1 MKFGIVTP
9 CFNSAAT
16 IEETISSVLSQEGVE
31 LEYVIMDGGS
41 TDGTVE
47 IIKKY
52 ADRLAWWVSEK
63 DGGQVA
69 ALNRAFPKLTA
80 DVLGFLNA
88 DDVLLP
94 GALNVIAKTFAERP
108 NAEIVHGGVEWIDFE
123 GRSLGSRLGRI
134 ESLEDI
140 LDLTHV
146 WWAER
151 QWVQPEVFFRRQ
163 LKERIGAFS
172 ERYDLTFDYE
182 FWVRCFREGVRAIR
196 IEAPVAKYRKH
207 PGQKSTDA
215 ARANAQL
222 REIALRHLKGAPG
235 IGWWRCCELRAG
247 LTYDRY
253 QNEPETSRR
262 SPAFSRVLM
271 AHPEWLLCKN
281 VRERLS
287 SSLKHSLAR
296 MSPNHSSK

>member
-1 MKFGIVTP
+1 MKIGIVTP
-9 CFNSAAT
+9 CFNSVAT
-16 IEETISSVLSQEGVE
+16 IEETILSVLSQDGME

-41 TDGTVE
+41 TDGTVD
-47 IIKKY
+47 IIKRY
-52 ADRLAWWVSEK
+52 ADRLAWWVSET

-69 ALNRAFPKLTA
+69 ALNRAFPKMTA

-94 GALNVIAKTFAERP
+94 GALNMVAQALAEHP
-108 NAEIVHGGVEWIDFE
+108 EADIVHGGIEWIDFE
-123 GRSLGSRLGRI
+123 GRPLGSHLGRI

-140 LDLTHV
+140 LDLTRV

-163 LKERIGAFS
+163 WKERIGGFS

-182 FWVRCFREGVRAIR
+182 FWVRCFHEGVGVVR
-196 IEAPVAKYRKH
+196 IETPVAKYRKH

-215 ARANAQL
+215 RRANAQL

-235 IGWWRCCELRAG
+235 IGWWRSFELRAS
-247 LTYDRY
+247 LTYDLY
-253 QNEPETSRR
+253 QNETEIPSR
-262 SPAFSRVLM
+262 SPAFPRALIS
-271 AHPEWLLCKN
+271 HPEWLLCKN
-281 VRERLS
+281 VRARLS
-287 SSLKHSLAR
+287 SYLERILAR
-296 MSPNHSSK
+296 MPQNNSSK